1 MKFGVAA
8 SSALAGALALAGV
21 FTIPG
26 SAQAALQTL
35 TIDLDVYDT
44 SAVDSTAGQTL
55 GVVTIQDLS
64 GGGVSVDFALSP
76 PATAFASTGGPH
88 ITLGFNLDT
97 TITASDVTITS
108 PTGPGAP
115 TFTFTAPTGNLQPG
129 FGSLTA
135 GLQGNSPGTSNSFAG
150 PLDFTIAG
158 VSVSDFVANSD
169 GFFAVADI
177 LGPIGTGEVGGK
189 IGTIGTPVTTSSVP
203 EPSTWAMLL
212 IGFAGLGFAGYR
224 KARTAGTA
232 AA

>member
-1 MKFGVAA
+1 MKIGVAA

-21 FTIPG
+21 FTIPT
-26 SAQAALQTL
+26 SAQAATVVV
-35 TIDLDVYDT
+35 DLNVYDT

-76 PATAFASTGGPH
+76 PATAFASTGGSH
-88 ITLGFNLDT
+88 VAVGFNLDT
-97 TITASDVTITS
+97 TITAADITGLPAS
-108 PTGPGAP
+108 P
-115 TFTFTAPTGNLQPG
+115 TFTFESPINGIPSG
-129 FGSLTA
+129 FGNMSA
-135 GLQGNSPGTSNSFAG
+135 GLQGNWSGTSNSFAG
-150 PLDFTIAG
+150 PIDFTIAG

-169 GFFAVADI
+169 GFFAVADL

-189 IGTIGTPVTTSSVP
+189 IEAIIGQTSSVP

-224 KARTAGTA
+224 KAKTPRTAFTA
-232 AA
+232 A